1 MNIRRIIIYLGKI
14 TLIDNIV
21 RSESTHTHQAPEIM
35 EVIWELWKLWEH
47 FFSWYVKTIQTR
59 ESEISRMELKV
70 VVHLSGQELL
80 FSGLSGLKG
89 PFHWL

>member
-1 MNIRRIIIYLGKI
+1 MNQLTPSARNYGSYGSYGNYG
-14 TLIDNIV
+14 NIFLAGM
-21 RSESTHTHQAPEIM
+21 TN
-35 EVIWELWKLWEH
+35 
-47 FFSWYVKTIQTR
+47 QTR

>member
-14 TLIDNIV
+14 TLIDNIA
-21 RSESTHTHQAPEIM
+21 RSESTHTKRPKLLEL
-35 EVIWELWKLWEH
+35 WELWKLWEY
-47 FFSWYVKTIQTR
+47 FFSWYVKTYQTR